1 MHIGHW
7 RSLAVETKP
16 IAFTLPTSGWAFT
29 DIGGTG
35 VSGRVGV
42 AVPLPSRRAGASTRP
57 PANHGISLI
66 FCPPGRGPCPSAYAP
81 LIWPNPTTRE
91 NDAQGLETLTELIT
105 AYNKEMSN
113 DFPHCNPQRRSSVEY
128 RIHGGRAHY
137 QIMTAHRRSHGAVAR
152 HHGRSRRASHSDA
165 DLLGALILKSAT
177 YQADHAGYG
186 DRHLYDAAML
196 ASLITDPDAETR
208 RLHSHT
214 DRRRIKLPYDMLTDE
229 SPYWN
234 NLDEQHRRTGF
245 DAIETLADW

>member
-1 MHIGHW
+1 
-7 RSLAVETKP
+7 
-16 IAFTLPTSGWAFT
+16 
-29 DIGGTG
+29 
-35 VSGRVGV
+35 
-42 AVPLPSRRAGASTRP
+42 
-57 PANHGISLI
+57 
-66 FCPPGRGPCPSAYAP
+66 
-81 LIWPNPTTRE
+81 
-91 NDAQGLETLTELIT
+91 
-105 AYNKEMSN
+105 
-113 DFPHCNPQRRSSVEY
+113 
-128 RIHGGRAHY
+128 
-137 QIMTAHRRSHGAVAR
+137 MTAHRRSHGAVAR
-152 HHGRSRRASHSDA
+152 HHGRLDVRPATDA
-165 DLLGALILKSAT
+165 DLLGALILKSAA

>member
-7 RSLAVETKP
+7 RSLTVETKP

-91 NDAQGLETLTELIT
+91 NDAQGSKPLQNSSRHTTR
-105 AYNKEMSN
+105 KMDN
-113 DFPHCNPQRRSSVEY
+113 DSPHCNPQRRSSVEY

-177 YQADHAGYG
+177 YQADHAGLEIDICTMPQCSHPSSPTLMPKLG
-186 DRHLYDAAML
+186 DYIATRIADVSSSRTTCSPMNHLTGTTL
-196 ASLITDPDAETR
+196 TNNIAEQD
-208 RLHSHT
+208 SM
-214 DRRRIKLPYDMLTDE
+214 P
-229 SPYWN
+229 
-234 NLDEQHRRTGF
+234 
-245 DAIETLADW
+245 